1 MNNYKE
7 TGLDSLGRKF
17 WVLKFTNTEK
27 AKESNIFN
35 LSFFSIVTEFYEF
48 TPLINSSL
56 TFISVGDKIF
66 TEKRYATRVGQKI
79 LYTYQSNHNLL
90 GIKIRGSYLYK
101 LPLIEGNLHNLSLI
115 HI

>member
-27 AKESNIFN
+27 AKKSNIFD
-35 LSFFSIVTEFYEF
+35 LSFHSVVTEFYEF
-48 TPLINSSL
+48 TSLINSSL

-66 TEKRYATRVGQKI
+66 TEKRYATRAGQTI
-79 LYTYQSNHNLL
+79 LYNTYHSNYNLL
-90 GIKIRGSYLYK
+90 GIKIKGTYLYK
-101 LPLIEGNLHNLSLI
+101 LPIIEGTLHPRGFW
-115 HI
+115 

>member
-27 AKESNIFN
+27 AKKSNIFN
-35 LSFFSIVTEFYEF
+35 LSFYSRVTEFYEF

-66 TEKRYATRVGQKI
+66 TEKRPD
-79 LYTYQSNHNLL
+79 LYRTYFVWRNAS
-90 GIKIRGSYLYK
+90 KRT
-101 LPLIEGNLHNLSLI
+101 GNG
-115 HI
+115 